1 MNKLSMNKLNT
12 RLVLAGLLSVGFL
25 AGCGGGNNASITPAA
40 PTANIG
46 QSVSAVID
54 YIGNMIA
61 NYTENSDPVD
71 VNSITL
77 AVDDTAEPTGL
88 K

>member
-1 MNKLSMNKLNT
+1 MNKLNS
-12 RLVLAGLLSVGFL
+12 RLLLAGVLSVGLL
-25 AGCGGGNNASITPAA
+25 AGCGGGGNNASTTPTS
-40 PTANIG
+40 PTANLS

-71 VNSITL
+71 VNAITL

>member
-1 MNKLSMNKLNT
+1 MNKLNSK
-12 RLVLAGLLSVGFL
+12 LLLAGVLSVGLL
-25 AGCGGGNNASITPAA
+25 AGCGGGSNASTTPTSPSASLS
-40 PTANIG
+40 

-71 VNSITL
+71 VNSVTL

>member
-1 MNKLSMNKLNT
+1 MNKLNT
-12 RLVLAGLLSVGFL
+12 RWLLAGVLSVGLL
-25 AGCGGGNNASITPAA
+25 AGCGGGSNASTTPSA
-40 PTANIG
+40 PLADIS

-61 NYTENSDPVD
+61 IYTENSDPVD
-71 VNSITL
+71 VSSITL

>member
-1 MNKLSMNKLNT
+1 MNKLNT
-12 RLVLAGLLSVGFL
+12 RLLLAGVMSVALL
-25 AGCGGGNNASITPAA
+25 AGCGGGNNASTTPTVPSAD
-40 PTANIG
+40 IS

-71 VNSITL
+71 VNAITL
-77 AVDDTAEPTGL
+77 AVDNTAEPTGL

>member
-1 MNKLSMNKLNT
+1 MNKLNS
-12 RLVLAGLLSVGFL
+12 GLLLSGALAVALL
-25 AGCGGGNNASITPAA
+25 AGCGGGNNASTTPTD
-40 PTANIG
+40 PTADLSKSI
-46 QSVSAVID
+46 SAVID
-54 YIGNMIA
+54 HIGNMIA

-71 VNSITL
+71 INSITL

>member
-1 MNKLSMNKLNT
+1 MNKLNS
-12 RLVLAGLLSVGFL
+12 RLLLAGVLSVGLL
-25 AGCGGGNNASITPAA
+25 AGCGGGGSNANTTPTS
-40 PTANIG
+40 PTANLG

-71 VNSITL
+71 VNAITL